1 MSSGKMRRMITV
13 QAFTDTPNEAGTPV
27 KAWTDKA
34 KLRAEVIQQST
45 TEFIRNAGASDESV
59 VIFRTRFIDGV
70 ENADRV
76 LFAGEPLNIKEIA
89 VTGHNR
95 GLEIRCVR
103 QS

>member
-1 MSSGKMRRMITV
+1 
-13 QAFTDTPNEAGTPV
+13 
-27 KAWTDKA
+27 
-34 KLRAEVIQQST
+34 
-45 TEFIRNAGASDESV
+45 V

>member
-1 MSSGKMRRMITV
+1 MSAGKMRRMIKV
-13 QAFTDTPNEAGTPV
+13 QAFTDTVNEAGTPV

-45 TEFIRNAGASDESV
+45 TEFIRNSGASDEAV
-59 VIFRTRFIDGV
+59 VVFRTRFLAGV
-70 ENADRV
+70 DNADRV
-76 LFAGEPLNIKEIA
+76 LFEGDPFNIKEIA

-103 QS
+103 LS